1 MRSLLRQLCRRY
13 RVGFGAGFQI
23 LQSRL
28 FPIVMG
34 FQPFCFFQG
43 ERQTCLGTSGKFF
56 QRPLLGLRG
65 LCGLLPVTPRF
76 VLLGF
81 LLAVRRKPLR
91 FLRGEIGSIQLGE
104 FLIHFPRLKG
114 LYQMKG

>member
-1 MRSLLRQLCRRY
+1 
-13 RVGFGAGFQI
+13 
-23 LQSRL
+23 
-28 FPIVMG
+28 
-34 FQPFCFFQG
+34 
-43 ERQTCLGTSGKFF
+43 
-56 QRPLLGLRG
+56 LGLRG

-104 FLIHFPRLKG
+104 FL
-114 LYQMKG
+114 Q